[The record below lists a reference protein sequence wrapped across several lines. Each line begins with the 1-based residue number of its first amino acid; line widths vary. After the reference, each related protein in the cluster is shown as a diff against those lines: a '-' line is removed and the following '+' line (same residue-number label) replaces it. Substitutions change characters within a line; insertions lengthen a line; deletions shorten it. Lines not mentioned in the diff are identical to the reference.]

1 MRAPGRQSRSYVRPT
16 GRPQRLVPAVA
27 ALCVLLGAQAAA
39 SVAQAQQSGAWP
51 SRPVRMLVGLPPGGT
66 TDLMARATAAR
77 LSDAVGQS
85 VVVDNRPGASGA
97 IAGELIAR
105 ATPDG
110 HTLGL
115 VTTSTHSVAPLLLS
129 VPRFDPRRDFT
140 HVTMVGTTPYV
151 LLSSAAFPAKTMR
164 EAIDYLRANSGRLNY
179 ASAGAGTL
187 GHLITEAFLTELR
200 VSMTHVPY
208 KGAAPVYPELM
219 ADRISLFFDNPGSSV
234 QLVKAGKVR
243 ALAVSRPVAV
253 LPGVPT
259 LIEAGLKGFDPVF
272 WYGVVGPAGIPRL
285 VVERVQGELAKAFA
299 SDAGRAELA
308 GFGVDPVLSRP
319 EAFEAQTRADIER
332 WGKVAK
338 ALGLKID

>member
-1 MRAPGRQSRSYVRPT
+1 MSASCPAVRP
-16 GRPQRLVPAVA
+16 PVAAWRLSLRIALVA
-27 ALCVLLGAQAAA
+27 ALLAALYMPPGHAQP
-39 SVAQAQQSGAWP
+39 SSAWP
-51 SRPVRMLVGLPPGGT
+51 SRPVRLLVGLPPGGT

-77 LSDAVGQS
+77 LAEGIAQTVL
-85 VVVDNRPGASGA
+85 VDNRPGASGA

-115 VTTSTHSVAPLLLS
+115 VTTSTHSVAPLLVS

-140 HVTMVGTTPYV
+140 HVTLVGTTPYV

-200 VSMTHVPY
+200 VTMTHVPY

-219 ADRISLFFDNPGSSV
+219 ADRVSLFFDNPGSSV

-259 LIEAGLKGFDPVF
+259 LVEAGLKGFDPVF
-272 WYGVVGPAGIPRL
+272 WYGVVGPAGLPRP
-285 VVERVQGELAKAFA
+285 VVDRVQGELAKSFA
-299 SDAGRAELA
+299 TEAGRAELA

-319 EAFEAQTRADIER
+319 EAFEAQNRSDIER
-332 WGKVAK
+332 WGRVARS
-338 ALGLKID
+338 LGLKLD

>member
-1 MRAPGRQSRSYVRPT
+1 MTA
-16 GRPQRLVPAVA
+16 PAVSSRPRVAAWRLSLRIALGA
-27 ALCVLLGAQAAA
+27 ALLVALCMPPAHAQPSAP
-39 SVAQAQQSGAWP
+39 SSSWP
-51 SRPVRMLVGLPPGGT
+51 SRPVRLLVGLPPGGT

-77 LSDAVGQS
+77 LAEGVGQA

-129 VPRFDPRRDFT
+129 VPRFDPRKDFT
-140 HVTMVGTTPYV
+140 HVSLVGTTPYV

-164 EAIDYLRANSGRLNY
+164 EAIDYLRASSGRLNY

-200 VSMTHVPY
+200 VAMTHVPY

-219 ADRISLFFDNPGSSV
+219 ADRVSLFFDNPGSSV

-259 LIEAGLKGFDPVF
+259 LIDAGLKGFDPVF
-272 WYGVVGPAGIPRL
+272 WYGVVGPAGLPRP
-285 VVERVQGELAKAFA
+285 VVDRVQAELARSFGT
-299 SDAGRAELA
+299 DAGRAELA
-308 GFGVDPVLSRP
+308 NFGVDFVVSTPA
-319 EAFEAQTRADIER
+319 AFEAQNRTDIER
-332 WGKVAK
+332 WSRVAK
-338 ALGLKID
+338 GLGLKLD

>member
-1 MRAPGRQSRSYVRPT
+1 MLFCTLTFA
-16 GRPQRLVPAVA
+16 PAVQ
-27 ALCVLLGAQAAA
+27 G
-39 SVAQAQQSGAWP
+39 QSTAAWP
-51 SRPVRMLVGLPPGGT
+51 TRPVRMLVGLPPGGT

-77 LSDAVGQS
+77 LADGVGQA

-115 VTTSTHSVAPLLLS
+115 VTTSTHSVAPLLQS

-140 HVTMVGTTPYV
+140 HVTLVGTTPYV
-151 LLSSAAFPAKTMR
+151 LLSSPGFPAKNMR
-164 EAIDYLRANSGRLNY
+164 EAIEYLRANSGRLNY

-187 GHLITEAFLTELR
+187 GHLITEAFLAELR

-208 KGAAPVYPELM
+208 KGAASVYPELM
-219 ADRISLFFDNPGSSV
+219 SDRISLFFDNPGSSV

-243 ALAVSRPVAV
+243 AIAVSRPVAV

-259 LIEAGLKGFDPVF
+259 LVEAGLKGFDPVF
-272 WYGVVGPAGIPRL
+272 WYGVVGPAGLPRGI
-285 VVERVQGELAKAFA
+285 VDRVQGELAKSFA

-319 EAFEAQTRADIER
+319 DVFEAQNLGDIER
-332 WGKVAK
+332 WGKVARS
-338 ALGLKID
+338 LNLKLD